1 MHNITKYKKEKTN
14 LIRNINKLTKE
25 RTNTLK
31 RIKKLNTLYRNNKIS
46 SNKYESYVNKL
57 LNNKQFT
64 YWINH
69 NSRQID
75 YLQKKL
81 YLVNAKLKGSNTV
94 YIEKNIIL
102 MLILLLFSLTYFTL
116 DLEITGLSVL
126 DSAVIFESDNSINI
140 DKNISSLRLSGI
152 LEGNGSG
159 KVYLDNYL
167 VLDTS
172 LLNISHSQTTSQ
184 NNEDSTNKSSDI
196 FTIQP
201 VNTDNKKEFNEIC
214 IETCENITSIDST
227 LKVDLEGS
235 LKLTIT
241 SFNYTLN
248 QEKLINLIIE
258 NITLPEE
265 NIPLIQNLT
274 LENLTIKDKNQTNLT
289 QINLTSS
296 SDLLIQLKAE
306 INKPVEWKLI
316 TKNKSIEL
324 PLESINIKVEKIV
337 NETTEEKEPAKLKN
351 LFSTSSLQNSKKI
364 EVDELNETKLEV
376 TYYTKA
382 PYSLETN
389 FSEKFDQNKLTKE
402 VTIKSDSELHYQN
415 VLSYTNL
422 DPEIQNK
429 EQLKLYY
436 YVYNNQTNTT
446 EKTDITTNQL
456 YNVSYLDLN
465 NNGLIDKLVWYV
477 PQLSEQ
483 NFSVEIS
490 LTILTLQSY
499 PVVNSNWTVLFNT
512 TGTADLK
519 IRASNGT
526 TWSNDLN
533 STGTDLTFLEL
544 KCGTAIQNYQWL
556 NNSVLI
562 SNYQCNETSQEI
574 SKVLTIG
581 VHTIEFTFGNITK
594 HAYNL
599 ASVTNGTAGDLNN
612 SNAVFFNTTFNSSG
626 FVQLNG
632 SGSSGYPN
640 FSLFGNYTSKIFNA
654 NASAKWSNFSW
665 GELVPFGQELPGNGF
680 SSIIETSSASRG
692 FNMTGNVLL
701 MHFDNITN
709 FENATNGSKFNVYDW
724 SLNRNNGTG
733 IAN

>member
-248 QEKLINLIIE
+248 KEKLINLIIE

-274 LENLTIKDKNQTNLT
+274 LENITIKDKNQTNLT

-364 EVDELNETKLEV
+364 EVDELNETKLEE

-382 PYSLETN
+382 PYTLETN

-415 VLSYTNL
+415 VLSYTEI
-422 DPEIQNK
+422 PES
-429 EQLKLYY
+429 
-436 YVYNNQTNTT
+436 
-446 EKTDITTNQL
+446 KTDQINLYHYINNEKIEVTNNQL

-490 LTILTLQSY
+490 LTILTIQSY
-499 PVVNSNWTVLFNT
+499 PAVGGNWTVLFNT

-519 IRASNGT
+519 IKASNGT
-526 TWSNDLN
+526 SWSNDLN
-533 STGTDLTFLEL
+533 STGTDLTFL
-544 KCGTAIQNYQWL
+544 
-556 NNSVLI
+556 
-562 SNYQCNETSQEI
+562 
-574 SKVLTIG
+574 
-581 VHTIEFTFGNITK
+581 
-594 HAYNL
+594 
-599 ASVTNGTAGDLNN
+599 
-612 SNAVFFNTTFNSSG
+612 
-626 FVQLNG
+626 
-632 SGSSGYPN
+632 
-640 FSLFGNYTSKIFNA
+640 
-654 NASAKWSNFSW
+654 
-665 GELVPFGQELPGNGF
+665 
-680 SSIIETSSASRG
+680 
-692 FNMTGNVLL
+692 
-701 MHFDNITN
+701 
-709 FENATNGSKFNVYDW
+709 
-724 SLNRNNGTG
+724 
-733 IAN
+733 